1 MVKKFRRY
9 LIRFDMIHERD
20 RHTDTVWRHRPRL
33 CIASCGKNHP
43 ISMKF
48 CTQQQILNWTNVT
61 WSKIQKLHWTDS
73 EFDRSTERISCC
85 NYFWGRKINLSR
97 ISPANRSRSAANS
110 VYVDMSQATTFRE
123 FWARSAHLGQNGD
136 WDESRGARV
145 FLCGNPVNLLATSQL
160 PIFTK
165 FGYET

>member
-1 MVKKFRRY
+1 MHSIVWQKSSD
-9 LIRFDMIHERD
+9 FDEILYTAADLELDERHVIKN
-20 RHTDTVWRHRPRL
+20 RKS
-33 CIASCGKNHP
+33 CIAQTLS
-43 ISMKF
+43 
-48 CTQQQILNWTNVT
+48 
-61 WSKIQKLHWTDS
+61 
-73 EFDRSTERISCC
+73 STERISCC

-97 ISPANRSRSAANS
+97 ISPANRSRSGPNS